1 MTNPATTIY
10 SKPGCVQCTAAKRGM
25 NRLGVTYTEV
35 DVTKDP
41 GAYNYITGLGY
52 TAVPVTVVDTETQPV
67 HWYGNN
73 PALMDL
79 HFKNTAA

>member
-10 SKPGCVQCTAAKRGM
+10 SKPACVQCVAAKRGL
-25 NRLGVTYTEV
+25 NRRGVEYTEV

-41 GAYNYITGLGY
+41 AALKYIQDLGY
-52 TAVPVTVVDTETQPV
+52 SAVPVTVVDTETQPV

-73 PALMDL
+73 PTLMDM
-79 HFKNTAA
+79 HFTKAA